1 MLEHIKLYP
10 VQYGTVSDVLKADV
24 EKMENRIDT
33 CRLASGYDG
42 ELPELLAPYLDG
54 EQTWEECYANIERE
68 WSYLD
73 E

>member
-1 MLEHIKLYP
+1 MLEHIEVYP
-10 VQYGTVSDVLKADV
+10 VEYGTVSDVLKADV

-42 ELPELLAPYLDG
+42 ELPGLIAPYLDG
-54 EQTWEECYANIERE
+54 EQTWEECYANIEKE